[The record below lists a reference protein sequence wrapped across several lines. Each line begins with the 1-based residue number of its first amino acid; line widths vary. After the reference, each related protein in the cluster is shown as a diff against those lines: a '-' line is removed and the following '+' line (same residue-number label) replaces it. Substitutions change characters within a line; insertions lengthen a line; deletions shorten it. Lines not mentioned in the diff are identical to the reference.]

1 MEFVVGILLL
11 LTFFGLAFYCIKG
24 HNLMIGFL
32 IITILWTALSFLG
45 AAFASPEFLSTTAF
59 YSNGEPVKAI
69 AILNKIYQSA
79 PEGWGTT
86 LVNVCWGA
94 WFGRVL
100 METGIA
106 STLIRKTVELGGD
119 KPMVTIAL
127 LNIVTAIIF
136 TAMTGAGP
144 VIAIGVIVLPIMMSL
159 GVPKAIAM
167 FSFMESV
174 AAGIYLNPVN
184 FAQYR
189 AFFIDVDEMPNFTLG
204 WYAGKWGYA
213 ALIISVVVTT
223 ILAGFFL
230 KKSKTSHAWAA
241 QTRGASEQKDAPLY
255 TLILPIVPVVLK
267 IWLDFS
273 VIGGFVIA
281 GFAAL
286 FLCGKMNKSFKE
298 NCQLVNKLY
307 YDGVVDTAPLVGFL
321 LTLPMFNTC
330 ASYAS
335 PYFKEVL
342 GGIMPTNEYVV
353 CALFAALSILGFF
366 RGPLTLYGCGAATLG
381 VLSAVGHFSVPFLF
395 CVFTIPA
402 TTVNVGS
409 CITQS
414 WIAWGLAYTKVESRD
429 YLKLSIPFAYICSIL
444 LYILTAFTVTGL
456 GPEWFLS

>member
-189 AFFIDVDEMPNFTLG
+189 AFFIDVDEMPDFTLG

-381 VLSAVGHFSVPFLF
+381 VLSSVGHFSVPFLF

>member
-1 MEFVVGILLL
+1 MEFVIGIILV
-11 LTFFGLAFYCIKG
+11 LTFFGLAYYCVKG

-286 FLCGKMNKSFKE
+286 FLCGKMKGSFKE

-381 VLSAVGHFSVPFLF
+381 VLSSVGHFSVPFLF